1 MISFLPIPGG
11 HIKLAARFVDPAL
24 AFTMGWNYWYNWT
37 IILPAELSAAAVLI
51 NLWNQTVSNGVWI
64 AICLAVVVFINVL
77 GAGAY
82 GEAEFWF
89 ASIKGECILDFKC
102 MLRRKQTRIWRILQ
116 SSRCLENLRS
126 ADESVLLVGWAVDD
140 A

>member
-1 MISFLPIPGG
+1 MQQARKWLTLKISLGEMISFLPIPGG

-89 ASIKGECILDFKC
+89 ASIKGECILD
-102 MLRRKQTRIWRILQ
+102 
-116 SSRCLENLRS
+116 SSAC
-126 ADESVLLVGWAVDD
+126 
-140 A
+140 